1 MKLSDD
7 IGNDPGTLAS
17 NDVFSELYAAT
28 PSNLCNL
35 PKEKRAMILHSVMLL
50 LLGLEHYSA
59 YSRRLLL
66 HLASSLKVPAHVLGQ
81 DEARLAGG
89 LSQIVKGISVE
100 EIIQRRAEEARSSR
114 RWRMGVNAANTTNSG
129 SISTL
134 AAPLVAAG
142 IGTVFGGVFG
152 LGSATT
158 AALLGS
164 TAESTVTV
172 GSLFGLYGGRP
183 GGKTMDSFTK
193 EIQDFA
199 MLPLHSSTTSEL
211 FDPKDVLP
219 EDRRLRV
226 VIGINGWLTEE
237 SESVSTPWQV
247 FGSQNEVYSLRL
259 EVEAMA
265 KMGSSLE
272 TAVKSA
278 AWTSAKKEIVS
289 REGNE
294 HSYIPSDQQL
304 KGFPVF
310 ASLNQALWPVGLLKI
325 SKIIE
330 NPWCVGMVRAEK
342 AGLVLAEALINKVQG
357 ERGVTL
363 IGYSLGARV
372 IYSCLMA
379 LAEKRAFGLIENAV
393 LIGAPCPSEMRVW
406 GAMSSA
412 VTGRLVNVYSKH
424 DYLLGFLYRSSSWHY
439 GVAGLQKVQGVPR
452 VENLDVSG
460 IAKSHDH
467 YRYLVGTILKKL
479 SWEDINYAEI
489 AKDDAALA
497 RLVAQRDKLE
507 KERNQASEVV
517 APTAQMQQMSLNQNE
532 PTRKPQQSQKNKENR
547 RATGRR
553 SGRGRA
559 NK

>member
-1 MKLSDD
+1 
-7 IGNDPGTLAS
+7 
-17 NDVFSELYAAT
+17 
-28 PSNLCNL
+28 
-35 PKEKRAMILHSVMLL
+35 MILHSVMLL

-66 HLASSLKVPAHVLGQ
+66 HLATSLKVPAHVLGQ
-81 DEARLAGG
+81 DEARVAGG

-100 EIIQRRAEEARSSR
+100 EIIQRRSEEARSSR
-114 RWRMGVNAANTTNSG
+114 RWRVGVNAANTTNNNSG
-129 SISTL
+129 TTGTL

-152 LGSATT
+152 VGPATT

-199 MLPLHSSTTSEL
+199 MLPLHGLTKSEL
-211 FDPKDVLP
+211 FDPKDVPP

-226 VIGINGWLTEE
+226 VIGISGWLTEE
-237 SESVSTPWQV
+237 SESVAAPWQV
-247 FGSQNEVYSLRL
+247 LGSQNEVYALRL

-265 KMGSSLE
+265 KMGSSLD
-272 TAVKSA
+272 TVVKSA
-278 AWTSAKKEIVS
+278 AWTSAKKEIIS

-294 HSYIPSDQQL
+294 HSFISSDQQL

-310 ASLNQALWPVGLLKI
+310 ASLNQALWPEDLLKV

-393 LIGAPCPSEMRVW
+393 LIGVPCPSEMRVW
-406 GAMSSA
+406 AAISSA

-460 IAKSHDH
+460 IAQSHDH
-467 YRYLVGTILKKL
+467 YRYLIGTILKRL
-479 SWEDINYAEI
+479 SWEDINYAQI
-489 AKDDAALA
+489 AKDDAVLA
-497 RLVAQRDKLE
+497 QLVAQRDKIE
-507 KERNQASEVV
+507 KERNQESEIV
-517 APTAQMQQMSLNQNE
+517 AQTAQMKQISLNKNE
-532 PTRKPQQSQKNKENR
+532 PTRKSQQSQKNKENR

-553 SGRGRA
+553 SGRGKS